1 MSTRIGMADGRC
13 LTEFTSSKLLMDEL
27 MKKNSIDVFD
37 NYKFRRMAQE
47 NGPDGFSLPLKNAA
61 CMTGQPTVLVSQEE
75 GGSC

>member
-1 MSTRIGMADGRC
+1 MADGRC
-13 LTEFTSSKLLMDEL
+13 LTEFTSSKLLIDEL

-61 CMTGQPTVLVSQEE
+61 CRTGEPTVIISQDG